1 MTRHDDSTKK
11 YIFFSYSP
19 KNEKQ
24 AREIID
30 SLKKDGYLVWFDGRR
45 QDEETTK
52 ERLEHCESFICLMT
66 PEYCE
71 SNKCVEEL
79 NLAKRN
85 DAKHILSI
93 HMSEDGKARPYA
105 SGMKPLVDHEHTLFV
120 KNDLDI
126 RNLMTE
132 IHEIP
137 QLEECRNR
145 EWKASY
151 SPSEDI
157 SSIKVGAEDKQKRNK
172 YLRILIYACFV
183 VFVIAFVGLLIRT
196 LFFLEDQEYIVFGH
210 YEQDNDMNNGSEPIE
225 WQLLAQEE
233 DRKLLISRYALD
245 CVMYNESYKDATWET
260 CTMRE
265 WLNGYFY
272 DEAFSDEEK
281 SMIVRVK
288 VTADANPDYATE
300 MGNNTRDRV
309 FILSV
314 LEAQDYLPKD
324 SGRICQPTAYAD
336 FEGVKYSGRNNT
348 CWWWLRSCGG
358 SSRRAAEICFD
369 GTMDTLGKYINN
381 DHIGV
386 RPAIWITMDGE

>member
-1 MTRHDDSTKK
+1 MARHDDSTKK

-19 KNEKQ
+19 ENEKQ
-24 AREIID
+24 AREIIEA
-30 SLKKDGYLVWFDGRR
+30 LKKEGYSVWHDGRGLK
-45 QDEETTK
+45 EEMSK
-52 ERLEHCESFICLMT
+52 ERLEHCDSFICLMT

-71 SNKCVEEL
+71 SDKCVEEL
-79 NLAKRN
+79 NCVAGDGSKY
-85 DAKHILSI
+85 ILSI
-93 HMSEDGKARPYA
+93 HMSEDGKERQYA
-105 SGMKPLVDHEHTLFV
+105 SDMKSVVDDENGLFV
-120 KNDLDI
+120 GNDLNV
-126 RNLMTE
+126 RNLMKE
-132 IHEIP
+132 IQKIP
-137 QLEECRNR
+137 QLEECKNK

-151 SPSEDI
+151 SPMEDI
-157 SSIKVGAEDKQKRNK
+157 SSIEGEGERKRNK
-172 YLRILIYACFV
+172 QLRILIYGCFV
-183 VFVIAFVGLLIRT
+183 VFVIAFVGLLVRT
-196 LFFLEDQEYIVFGH
+196 LFFLEDQEYIVFGR

-300 MGNNTRDRV
+300 MGKNTRDRV

-336 FEGVKYSGRNNT
+336 YEGVRYSGRNNT
-348 CWWWLRSCGG
+348 CWWWLRSSGG

-369 GTMDTLGKYINN
+369 GTMDTLGKYVNN

-386 RPAIWITMDGE
+386 RPAIWVTMDGE